1 MVQKSRG
8 WSGFIS
14 EVLDVVLKP
23 AGKSN
28 ARGKGDLIPSID
40 RPARLVSPV
49 VDAVVGGGGPE
60 QVAAMV
66 QKSRGWSGFISEVLE
81 VVLKM
86 FRFPEL
92 AMICESNVGVVLI
105 STLSTA
111 LRQNQPAGKSN
122 ARGKGDLIPSID
134 RPARLV
140 SPSTLLAAQ
149 FTREFVKEIIYILI
163 RSFKHN

>member
-1 MVQKSRG
+1 MGST
-8 WSGFIS
+8 ST
-14 EVLDVVLKP
+14 
-23 AGKSN
+23 
-28 ARGKGDLIPSID
+28 
-40 RPARLVSPV
+40 V

-111 LRQNQPAGKSN
+111 LRQNRPAGKSN
-122 ARGKGDLIPSID
+122 VRGKGDLIPSIN
-134 RPARLV
+134 RPTRLV
-140 SPSTLLAAQ
+140 SPGTLLAAQ
-149 FTREFVKEIIYILI
+149 FTKEFL
-163 RSFKHN
+163 S

>member
-14 EVLDVVLKP
+14 EVLEVVLKVSAVFNLWEVTSGSSCESNVGVVLISTLSTALRQNCDVSGSRQNRP

-66 QKSRGWSGFISEVLE
+66 QKSRGWSGFISKVLE
-81 VVLKM
+81 VILKVSAV
-86 FRFPEL
+86 FNLWEVTSGSS
-92 AMICESNVGVVLI
+92 CESNVGVVLI

-111 LRQNQPAGKSN
+111 LR
-122 ARGKGDLIPSID
+122 L
-134 RPARLV
+134 
-140 SPSTLLAAQ
+140 
-149 FTREFVKEIIYILI
+149 
-163 RSFKHN
+163 

>member
-1 MVQKSRG
+1 MVPK
-8 WSGFIS
+8 
-14 EVLDVVLKP
+14 EDVH
-23 AGKSN
+23 
-28 ARGKGDLIPSID
+28 IQM
-40 RPARLVSPV
+40 

-66 QKSRGWSGFISEVLE
+66 QKSKGWSGFISEVLE

-92 AMICESNVGVVLI
+92 AMICESNAGVVLI

-111 LRQNQPAGKSN
+111 LRQNWPAGKSN

-134 RPARLV
+134 RPSRLV
-140 SPSTLLAAQ
+140 SVGTLLAAQ
-149 FTREFVKEIIYILI
+149 DVRLSQCKNTLPLGD
-163 RSFKHN
+163 S

>member
-1 MVQKSRG
+1 MGST
-8 WSGFIS
+8 ST
-14 EVLDVVLKP
+14 
-23 AGKSN
+23 
-28 ARGKGDLIPSID
+28 
-40 RPARLVSPV
+40 V

-81 VVLKM
+81 VVLKVSAV
-86 FRFPEL
+86 FNLWEVTSGSS
-92 AMICESNVGVVLI
+92 CESNVGVVLI

-111 LRQNQPAGKSN
+111 LRQNCDVSGSRQNRPAGKSN

-140 SPSTLLAAQ
+140 SPGTLLAAQ
-149 FTREFVKEIIYILI
+149 SMYLSPRFP
-163 RSFKHN
+163 

>member
-1 MVQKSRG
+1 MATRRCGGPQATVRGGKQQDVAANDEDEDEWPPLRWRQLPFKKVVKS
-8 WSGFIS
+8 
-14 EVLDVVLKP
+14 
-23 AGKSN
+23 
-28 ARGKGDLIPSID
+28 
-40 RPARLVSPV
+40 V

-81 VVLKM
+81 VVLKVSAV
-86 FRFPEL
+86 FNLWEVTSGSS
-92 AMICESNVGVVLI
+92 CESNVGVVLI

-111 LRQNQPAGKSN
+111 LRQNCDVSGSRQNRPAGKSN

-140 SPSTLLAAQ
+140 SLGI
-149 FTREFVKEIIYILI
+149 F
-163 RSFKHN
+163 